1 MGEKRIAIMQPYF
14 FPYVGYFHLL
24 HAADALVLYDNLQY
38 TKKGWINRNRMLL
51 DGSDV
56 MFSIPLRKASDYST
70 IEQREVSPDFDRRK
84 LLNRV
89 RAAYQKAPN
98 FTAAMGLFMTAIEYP
113 DSNLF
118 RFIKHSIQLLCEHI
132 GIQTSIIDSSSVPI
146 DHSARGQDKVLA
158 ICHALGATTYVN
170 AIGGAALYDHAEFNS
185 QGLDLRFI
193 QSENRSYQQFNHPF
207 VAWLSILDVLMF
219 NTTETVR
226 EWVENGYTLVANPVP
241 VS

>member
-14 FPYVGYFHLL
+14 FPYIGYFHLL

-38 TKKGWINRNRMLL
+38 TKKGWINRNRMLVN
-51 DGSDV
+51 GSDV
-56 MFSIPLRKASDYST
+56 LFSIPLRKASDYST
-70 IEQREVSPDFDRRK
+70 IEQREVSEDFDRRK

-89 RAAYQKAPN
+89 RSAYQKAPHYAEAMDL
-98 FTAAMGLFMTAIEYP
+98 FTTAIEYP
-113 DSNLF
+113 EPNLF
-118 RFIKHSIQLLCEHI
+118 RFIKHSLVLLCEYL
-132 GIQTSIIDSSSVPI
+132 GIRTPIIDSSSVPN
-146 DHSARGQDKVLA
+146 DHSPRGQDKVLA
-158 ICHALGATTYVN
+158 ICRVLDATSYVN
-170 AIGGAALYDHAEFNS
+170 AIGGTALYDHAEFNA

-219 NTTETVR
+219 NPTERVR
-226 EWVENGYTLVANPVP
+226 QWVENGYTLVANPAP